1 VVRATNDGT
10 FTLRI
15 IEKILRA
22 RVAFIADE
30 IASTIALA
38 KIIACD
44 TVAARFEAVAICTTH
59 GMTTGTSVPTV
70 TLWVGVVASGTFVAR
85 A

>member
-44 TVAARFEAVAICTTH
+44 TVAA
-59 GMTTGTSVPTV
+59 
-70 TLWVGVVASGTFVAR
+70 
-85 A
+85 